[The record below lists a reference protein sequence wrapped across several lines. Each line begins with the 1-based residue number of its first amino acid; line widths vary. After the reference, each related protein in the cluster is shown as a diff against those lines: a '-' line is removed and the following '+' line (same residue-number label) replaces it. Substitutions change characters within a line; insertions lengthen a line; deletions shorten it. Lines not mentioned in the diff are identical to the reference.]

1 MHNLISQDNCVMK
14 FCFIICL
21 IVWNFKLIKFLPQGD
36 SGGPFTVADSQSG
49 AHTLV
54 GAVSFGFGCARVRY
68 WFGYGYGYG
77 CGYGH
82 GYGCAMVHRSCTT
95 FIRNLLTAS
104 LTVLWLLYCIHTT
117 CTLSNSA
124 NQTSNLHKLYWPH
137 LNHIQEGLYGVYA
150 DVPFFRT
157 WIDEQIA
164 AKGGATFCS

>member
-1 MHNLISQDNCVMK
+1 MFYNMFDCLKFQTYLISSPGRQRWPVHCGRFPIRSSHSRWRCQLWIWMCK
-14 FCFIICL
+14 GT
-21 IVWNFKLIKFLPQGD
+21 VWIWIW
-36 SGGPFTVADSQSG
+36 
-49 AHTLV
+49 V
-54 GAVSFGFGCARVRY
+54 GY
-68 WFGYGYGYG
+68 
-77 CGYGH
+77 
-82 GYGCAMVHRSCTT
+82 GYGCAMVRRSCTT

-104 LTVLWLLYCIHTT
+104 LTVLWLLYCIYTT
-117 CTLSNSA
+117 CTPANSA